1 MYILNDADM
10 TKKILLILSIL
21 APFITYYILSLILKF
36 SEKKFPIIKLSII
49 SLVLLIIVLFFFR
62 IDSHISPKTNYVPP
76 KMENGKVKPAENN

>member
-1 MYILNDADM
+1 MYILNDVDM

-21 APFITYYILSLILKF
+21 APFITYYILNLILKF

-49 SLVLLIIVLFFFR
+49 SLVLLIVVLFFFR

-76 KMENGKVKPAENN
+76 KMENGKIKPAENN

>member
-49 SLVLLIIVLFFFR
+49 SLVLLIVVLFFFR

>member
-1 MYILNDADM
+1 VYILNDADM

-21 APFITYYILSLILKF
+21 APFITYYILNLILKF

-49 SLVLLIIVLFFFR
+49 SLVLLIVVLFFFR

-76 KMENGKVKPAENN
+76 KMENGKIKPAENN